1 MQSKQTRLT
10 DVPKLNN
17 EQIRH
22 KILLFLYRKFQEG
35 SFFDTFITQEVI
47 KQLDIPADDIT
58 YKNLDYLEQAGY
70 IYGLTP
76 NGYPC
81 PQWIRIETQGMDLVE
96 SKEPE
101 YANLHWNIRFKILS
115 VLYNR
120 HFSVGN
126 EETIPVN
133 PNIIR
138 EFDSMNI
145 NQNLILTNVIY
156 LHQKKLITGY
166 SMFGFAY
173 PPRIKIDTSG
183 IGYLEKIVDDSLH
196 QLANTVTDT
205 ALKTQ
210 VEEAIQEEDK
220 VSKLERLRKIIG
232 ENAAIIELVANVVK
246 SFIGF

>member
-1 MQSKQTRLT
+1 MT
-10 DVPKLNN
+10 DIPKLDN

-35 SFFDTFITQEVI
+35 SFFDALITEVVI
-47 KQLDIPADDIT
+47 KQLNIPADLIDIA
-58 YKNLDYLEQAGY
+58 YKNVDYLEQAGY
-70 IYGLTP
+70 IYGVTP
-76 NGYPC
+76 NGYTC

-101 YANLHWNIRFKILS
+101 YANLHWDIRFKILS

-120 HFSVGN
+120 HFSVGI

-133 PNIIR
+133 PNIIS
-138 EFDSMNI
+138 EFASLNI
-145 NQNLILTNVIY
+145 NQNLILTDVIY
-156 LHQKKLITGY
+156 LHKKNLITGY
-166 SMFGFAY
+166 NMFGFAY
-173 PPRIKIDTSG
+173 PPRIKIDTLG
-183 IGYLEKIVDDSLH
+183 IEYLESIVNDSLH

-210 VEEAIQEEDK
+210 VDEAIQETDK
-220 VSKLERLRKIIG
+220 ISKLDKWCTIIG
-232 ENAAIIELVANVVK
+232 ENASIIELVVNVVK